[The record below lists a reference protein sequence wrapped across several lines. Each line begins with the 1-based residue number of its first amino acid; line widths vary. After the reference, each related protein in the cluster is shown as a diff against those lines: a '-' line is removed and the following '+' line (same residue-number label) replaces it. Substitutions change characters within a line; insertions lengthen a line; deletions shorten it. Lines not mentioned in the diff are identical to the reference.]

1 MTTSNSIDGEDAAVV
16 ISLQMI
22 FRPQRLCKDQAK
34 YRHVMFSCNSC
45 CYCTTVQPAPAP
57 LRRRQHRLWL
67 VAAQE
72 VREEDQEEEDRWKE
86 EREEGEREQDSP
98 LMSSLPTAPL

>member
-72 VREEDQEEEDRWKE
+72 VREEDQRRRIGGKKREKREKE
-86 EREEGEREQDSP
+86 NKTR
-98 LMSSLPTAPL
+98 L